1 MAAPKGNKNAV
12 GNKGQSSTYRPE
24 YAEQARKLCL
34 LGATD
39 KELADFFNV
48 SEKTI
53 NNWKN
58 EEIEFLQSIKKG
70 KQMADA
76 DVAERLFNR
85 ACGYVAPDLD
95 IRVIENQIV
104 KTEFQKHYPPDTTA
118 AIFWLKNRQ
127 KDKWRDKQE
136 VDHQSSDGSMTPK
149 GLNDFYADI
158 GKAKPQSSAEGVL
171 DDSGEE

>member
-1 MAAPKGNKNAV
+1 MAAPKGNKHAA
-12 GNKGQSSTYRPE
+12 GNKGKPSSYQPE

-48 SEKTI
+48 SESTI
-53 NNWKN
+53 NKWK
-58 EEIEFLQSIKKG
+58 IDFVEFSESIKKG
-70 KQMADA
+70 KDLADA

-85 ACGYVAPDLD
+85 ACGYVAPDVD
-95 IRVIENQIV
+95 IKVIDSQIV
-104 KTEFQKHYPPDTTA
+104 KTDFLKHYPPDTAA

-127 KDKWRDKQE
+127 KNKWRDKQE
-136 VDHQSSDGSMTPK
+136 IDLSSPDGSMSPR

-158 GKAKPQSSAEGVL
+158 KSKPESSSATIL
-171 DDSGEE
+171 DDAGEE

>member
-1 MAAPKGNKNAV
+1 MAAPKGNKHAA
-12 GNKGQSSTYRPE
+12 GNKGKPSSYQPE

-48 SEKTI
+48 SESTI
-53 NNWKN
+53 NKWK
-58 EEIEFLQSIKKG
+58 IDFVEFSESIKKG
-70 KQMADA
+70 KDLADA

-85 ACGYVAPDLD
+85 ACGYVAPDVD
-95 IRVIENQIV
+95 IKVIDSKIV
-104 KTEFQKHYPPDTTA
+104 MTDFMKHYPPDTTA

-127 KDKWRDKQE
+127 KNKWRDKQE
-136 VDHQSSDGSMTPK
+136 IDLSSPDGSMSPR

-158 GKAKPQSSAEGVL
+158 ESKPESGSATIL
-171 DDSGEE
+171 DDAGEE

>member
-1 MAAPKGNKNAV
+1 MAAPKGNKHAA
-12 GNKGQSSTYRPE
+12 GNKGKPSSYQPE

-48 SEKTI
+48 SESTI
-53 NNWKN
+53 NKWK
-58 EEIEFLQSIKKG
+58 IDFVEFSESIKKG
-70 KQMADA
+70 KDLADA

-85 ACGYVAPDLD
+85 ACGYVAPDVD
-95 IRVIENQIV
+95 IKVIDSKIV
-104 KTEFQKHYPPDTTA
+104 MTDFMKHYPPDTTA

-127 KDKWRDKQE
+127 KNKWRDKQE
-136 VDHQSSDGSMTPK
+136 IDLSSPDGSMSPR

-158 GKAKPQSSAEGVL
+158 KSKPEPGSATIL
-171 DDSGEE
+171 DDAGEE